1 MLYNPAKTYKT
12 ISLQTANQLELV
24 VRMYEG
30 AIRFLEL
37 AKLGFEQTDPVER
50 IQTIHNN
57 VMRSMEIINELNLTL
72 DMERGGETA
81 IQLRDLYNYFEN
93 RLFDS
98 NMRKDMTGIQE
109 VIDRLGSLLEAW
121 EEIGEEQSALAVS

>member
-1 MLYNPAKTYKT
+1 MSHNPAKTYKT

-57 VMRSMEIINELNLTL
+57 VMRS
-72 DMERGGETA
+72 
-81 IQLRDLYNYFEN
+81 
-93 RLFDS
+93 
-98 NMRKDMTGIQE
+98 RKLST
-109 VIDRLGSLLEAW
+109 S
-121 EEIGEEQSALAVS
+121 